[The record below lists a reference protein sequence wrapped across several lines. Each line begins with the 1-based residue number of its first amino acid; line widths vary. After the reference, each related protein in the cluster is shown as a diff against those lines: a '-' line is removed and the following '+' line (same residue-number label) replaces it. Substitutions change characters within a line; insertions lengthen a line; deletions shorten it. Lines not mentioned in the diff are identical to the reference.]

1 MKKRK
6 GLSLTAALICLALC
20 IAACGKN
27 PSAQMEKAV
36 IAPAAESPVEATP
49 APTSA
54 PTPEPTPEP
63 TPVPTPPPAAEQVPL
78 TVSYRNRLYPE
89 LYDGDHSTVKNY
101 MPGEPMVVQAE
112 QALYALYIQW
122 DYTPRPWT
130 LLCGEHVLQQGEH
143 GYHHEY
149 ILLPE
154 PKKEVTIMLPQGEEP
169 VIAEITGFSA
179 GSRPDWVQ
187 DWQEPWE
194 QADLLVFPTH
204 SDDEFIF
211 LGGLIPYYLEHGKR
225 VQVAYVIRH
234 YGYRYHEMLDS
245 LWEAGVRH
253 YPITST
259 KPDVYKKS
267 VDEAISYYG
276 LDYMSAYMAE
286 QIRRFRPQVVVGQAE
301 DGDSGHPVHV
311 FGVICLKNAVEHSG
325 EEGAWPESA
334 ERYGVWD
341 VPKTYLHR
349 YGPGE
354 KLVTLDFD
362 RPLAGFDGASAFE
375 VADRAFARCISQYG
389 GGKYQVYRADSPHD
403 SRLYGLYRTLV
414 GEDVTRSDLFENL
427 ST

>member
-1 MKKRK
+1 MRIKRIFP
-6 GLSLTAALICLALC
+6 LIVFLICIVFCL
-20 IAACGKN
+20 IACGN
-27 PSAQMEKAV
+27 DQTAVVETAPPETPAV
-36 IAPAAESPVEATP
+36 IPVEATP
-49 APTSA
+49 V
-54 PTPEPTPEP
+54 PTPQPTPEP
-63 TPVPTPPPAAEQVPL
+63 TPVPTPPPAAEPVTL
-78 TVSYRNRLYPE
+78 TVSYRDRLYPE
-89 LYDGDHSTVKNY
+89 LYDGDHSTIKNF

-112 QALYALYIQW
+112 EDMYALYIEW
-122 DYTPRPWT
+122 DYRPKPWT
-130 LLCGEHVLQQGEH
+130 LLCGEHELSQGEH
-143 GYHHEY
+143 GFHHEY
-149 ILLPE
+149 IVLPE
-154 PKKEVTIMLPQGEEP
+154 PKREVTIMLPQGEEP

-179 GSRPDWVQ
+179 GTRPDWVQ
-187 DWQEPWE
+187 DWQEPWD

-211 LGGLIPYYLEHGKR
+211 LGGLIPYYLEQGKR

-259 KPDVYKKS
+259 RPDVYKET
-267 VDEAISYYG
+267 VDEAIEYYK
-276 LDYMSAYMAE
+276 LEYMTSYMAE

-301 DGDSGHPVHV
+301 DGDSGHPVHI

-325 EEGAWPESA
+325 EDWAWPESA
-334 ERYGVWD
+334 EQYGTWD

-349 YGPGE
+349 YGPEE
-354 KLVTLDFD
+354 KMVTLDFD
-362 RPLAGFDGASAFE
+362 RPLAGFSGASAFD

-414 GEDVTRSDLFENL
+414 GEDIACNDLFENIP
-427 ST
+427 